1 MRSEDAACRTCGAEY
16 KNNPVVLIVVALF
29 VLVGLL
35 LVLYLFFSKNSIAP
49 ESVGIKPEPMKSIH
63 TNWVMEEDTD
73 KMTDKKNFYLFNQA
87 LNVDTG
93 KSVDAGMTIGC
104 SYNGGLNGVFTSDK
118 PIKTKNFNKD
128 GAEGE
133 YSIRFDDKPMES
145 GSSTLTSLNRV
156 FVLNNNHLQQ
166 VESSSRILIRITT
179 GVDESRIFEVNSG
192 GGADLFT
199 KMRELC
205 LSRTKE
211 KKAP

>member
-1 MRSEDAACRTCGAEY
+1 MRSEDVNCRTCGAEY
-16 KNNPVVLIVVALF
+16 KNNPIILIVVALLF
-29 VLVGLL
+29 FVGLL
-35 LVLYLFFSKNSIAP
+35 LAVYLFFSKSTMAP
-49 ESVGIKPEPMKSIH
+49 VNEGIKSDPVKSLN

-73 KMTDKKNFYLFNQA
+73 KMTDKKNFYLFNRA

-93 KSVDAGMTIGC
+93 KSVDAGITIGC
-104 SYNGGLNGVFTSDK
+104 SLNGGLNGVFTSDK

-145 GSSTLTSLNRV
+145 GSSTLTSINRV

-166 VESSSRILIRITT
+166 VESSSRVLIRITT
-179 GVDESRIFEVNSG
+179 GIDESRTFEINSV

-205 LSRTKE
+205 LSRAKDN
-211 KKAP
+211 KAP